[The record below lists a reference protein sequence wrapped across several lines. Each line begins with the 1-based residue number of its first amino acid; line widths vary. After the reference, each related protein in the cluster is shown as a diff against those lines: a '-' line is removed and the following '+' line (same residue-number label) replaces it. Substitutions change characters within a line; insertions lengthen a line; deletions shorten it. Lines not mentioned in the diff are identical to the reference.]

1 MFDHGRIV
9 ERGTHRELIAKG
21 GLYSRLY
28 HEQFE
33 AEAAQLAVL
42 GA

>member
-1 MFDHGRIV
+1 MPP
-9 ERGTHRELIAKG
+9 TPELLAQN

-33 AEAAQLAVL
+33 APGRAEPERDEPELAAAA
-42 GA
+42 G